1 MIKWE
6 RSGLRKGDRVK
17 IQESMLVTR
26 DGKRFERAEYV
37 GETKF
42 GLILKFFFEPG
53 PLSEDTS
60 WNYRV
65 FVDWSALYSGD
76 VKLQTADGRV
86 IKANRLFERR

>member
-1 MIKWE
+1 M
-6 RSGLRKGDRVK
+6 
-17 IQESMLVTR
+17 
-26 DGKRFERAEYV
+26 
-37 GETKF
+37 
-42 GLILKFFFEPG
+42 